1 MPIIKKPISG
11 VDLRAS
17 FYLTSQSLGYPS
29 NKQAILMADIATLIA
44 KWRNGLEVEIY
55 TENYEFRY
63 GRIKSSRFNASG
75 EESVYYAT
83 YFHTRAKPKDN
94 DPFLII
100 TFDPVV
106 GQDDFMF
113 IETIIDHRTYFG
125 SPGASKTKSHIE
137 RRSSDLKRRIENG
150 KKISSEPSSSVQNVI
165 KNKNDSPDQEN
176 K

>member
-55 TENYEFRY
+55 MENYEFKY

-94 DPFLII
+94 DPLLII
-100 TFDPVV
+100 TLIPLLDKTILCSLRPLLI
-106 GQDDFMF
+106 
-113 IETIIDHRTYFG
+113 IEPILVHRVQVKQ
-125 SPGASKTKSHIE
+125 SLI
-137 RRSSDLKRRIENG
+137 LKDAHLI
-150 KKISSEPSSSVQNVI
+150 
-165 KNKNDSPDQEN
+165 
-176 K
+176 